1 MFVIGRIP
9 PALFSD
15 FKGWEEVQGR
25 SIKAK
30 QNSKRDMD

>member
-1 MFVIGRIP
+1 MP

-15 FKGWEEVQGR
+15 FKGWEIFIVQGR
-25 SIKAK
+25 SKNAK